1 VTTMTTKT
9 TGQRTPGP
17 WKVRYEKSRDR
28 FVLSGTH
35 DNIGDFGCFKGY
47 EVDGV
52 TGEGEDEANAAFIV
66 RACNNHDVLVK
77 ALQSLF
83 EHCAMVHKCWGDGD
97 NTKEADAA
105 IKAGEA
111 AIASATK
118 ET

>member
-1 VTTMTTKT
+1 MTTET
-9 TGQRTPGP
+9 TGQHTPTP
-17 WKVRYEKSRDR
+17 WDLQTLRVSLVPVMIR
-28 FVLSGTH
+28 V
-35 DNIGDFGCFKGY
+35 NGY
-47 EVDGV
+47 TKE
-52 TGEGEDEANAAFIV
+52 TAAANAAFIV
-66 RACNNHDVLVK
+66 RACNSHAQLLD
-77 ALQSLF
+77 ALNGLF

>member
-1 VTTMTTKT
+1 MTNQT

-52 TGEGEDEANAAFIV
+52 TGEGEDAANAAFIV
-66 RACNNHDVLVK
+66 RACNSHDALVA
-77 ALQSLF
+77 ALKDLF
-83 EHCAMVHKCWGDGD
+83 KHCAMIHKYGGEIS
-97 NTKEADAA
+97 NAKEADAA
-105 IKAGEA
+105 IKSARA
-111 AIASATK
+111 AITAATK
-118 ET
+118 E

>member
-1 VTTMTTKT
+1 MTNQT

-66 RACNNHDVLVK
+66 RACNNHDALVS
-77 ALQSLF
+77 ALQDLF
-83 EHCAMVHKCWGDGD
+83 KHCAMVHKCWGDGD
-97 NTKEADAA
+97 NTKEAAAA

-118 ET
+118 D